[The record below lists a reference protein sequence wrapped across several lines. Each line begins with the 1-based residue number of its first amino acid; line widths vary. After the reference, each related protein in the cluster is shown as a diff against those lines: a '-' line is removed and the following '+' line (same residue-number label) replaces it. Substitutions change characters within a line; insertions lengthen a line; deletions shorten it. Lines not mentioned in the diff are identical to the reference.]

1 MLERKKEEY
10 AIVLDFLPNGYAF
23 DNSNYRKTSIIQALG
38 KERFTLLEIVPKKEV
53 FVRPYEEVYIGEGKR
68 DKVHHINGK
77 LPVDKLTQ
85 TAKSEVEF
93 VITDMVTKREKEF
106 VDFFNKAQPLSTR
119 MHSLELLPGLGK
131 KHMWEIIEERRGE
144 PFKNFGDIKK
154 RVKLLPEPKK
164 LIIKRI
170 LNEVLGK
177 EKHLL
182 FVG

>member
-1 MLERKKEEY
+1 
-10 AIVLDFLPNGYAF
+10 
-23 DNSNYRKTSIIQALG
+23 
-38 KERFTLLEIVPKKEV
+38 
-53 FVRPYEEVYIGEGKR
+53 
-68 DKVHHINGK
+68 
-77 LPVDKLTQ
+77 
-85 TAKSEVEF
+85 
-93 VITDMVTKREKEF
+93 
-106 VDFFNKAQPLSTR
+106 
-119 MHSLELLPGLGK
+119 
-131 KHMWEIIEERRGE
+131 MWEIIEERRGE